1 MTSKTSQCPKCAS
14 RGNDRKGNNLHEYAD
29 GFYCFA
35 CNYYKPNKSL
45 ENIGSRLRSNLS
57 PFNERL
63 DTNLCNDLILNNS
76 LEIDHLKWLL
86 GYNLTQDEMSLF
98 KSCTKRRVNNEFRE
112 CSLLVFYCSDSY
124 WVGRNFGEGVKY
136 LSRGVKPYLEFGN
149 YKKTL
154 VFVEDIISA
163 AKVSRSVTAVPMLGA
178 KVMPAWWDEA
188 RKYDRVVIW
197 GDRDKATENVVQARR
212 ASEVIGKKVE
222 IIITEKDPKDYNTDE
237 IISFLY

>member
-1 MTSKTSQCPKCAS
+1 MTSKTSQCPRCAS
-14 RGNDRKGNNLHEYAD
+14 RGNDRKGNNLFEYPD

-35 CNYYKPNKSL
+35 CSYYKPNKSL
-45 ENIGSRLRSNLS
+45 ENARRNLTS
-57 PFNERL
+57 YNERL

-86 GYNLTQDEMSLF
+86 GYNLTQDEMSQF

-136 LSRGVKPYLEFGN
+136 LSRGVKPYLEFGSN
-149 YKKTL
+149 KETL

-163 AKVSRSVTAVPMLGA
+163 VKVSRSVTAVPMLGA

-188 RKYDRVVIW
+188 RKYDRVIVW
-197 GDRDKATENVVQARR
+197 NDRDKATDSIVQARR

-222 IIITEKDPKDYNTDE
+222 IIITEKDPKEYNTDE

>member
-1 MTSKTSQCPKCAS
+1 M
-14 RGNDRKGNNLHEYAD
+14 NNLHEYAD

-45 ENIGSRLRSNLS
+45 ENARRNLS
-57 PFNERL
+57 PFNERT
-63 DTNLCNDLILNNS
+63 DINLCNDLILNNS

-86 GYNLTQDEMSLF
+86 GYNLTQEEMALF

-112 CSLLVFYCSDSY
+112 CSLLVFHCSDNY
-124 WVGRNFGEGVKY
+124 WVARNFGEGVKY
-136 LSRGVKPYLEFGN
+136 LSRGVKPYLEFGSN
-149 YKKTL
+149 KEKL

-163 AKVSRSVTAVPMLGA
+163 VKVARVATAVPMLGA
-178 KVMPAWWDEA
+178 KVMPAWWEQA
-188 RKYDRVVIW
+188 KKYNSVVLW

-222 IIITEKDPKDYNTDE
+222 IIITEKDPKHYSVDE
-237 IISFLY
+237 ILSFLY

>member
-1 MTSKTSQCPKCAS
+1 MKTSQCPRCAS
-14 RGNDRKGNNLHEYAD
+14 RGNDRKMNNLFEYPD

-45 ENIGSRLRSNLS
+45 ENARRNLS
-57 PFNERL
+57 PLNER
-63 DTNLCNDLILNNS
+63 TESSLCNDLILNKS

-98 KSCTKRRVNNEFRE
+98 KSCTERVINGQSIS
-112 CSLLVFYCSDSY
+112 CDLLVLHSSPNY
-124 WVGRNFGEGVKY
+124 WVARNFGDGVKDKTSLPKY
-136 LSRGVKPYLEFGN
+136 LSRGVKPYLEYGN
-149 YKKTL
+149 NKEKL

-163 AKVSRSVTAVPMLGA
+163 VKVARVATAVPMLGA
-178 KVMPAWWDEA
+178 KVMPAWWEQA
-188 RKYDRVVIW
+188 KKYNSVVLW

-222 IIITEKDPKDYNTDE
+222 IIITEKDPKEYNDF
-237 IISFLY
+237 SFLY